1 MSFAVIGLG
10 VEILFLHLQHKFGGK
25 FFIPK
30 RFRKNYYN
38 YYKTVTEIEMTN
50 KDFSNSNQICAI
62 CLNDLKTD
70 IKIISSTIP
79 IKDSKSEINEEVP
92 INSSNAKCNFS
103 LNVIIC
109 KRETHSNILMMTP
122 CHHYFHP
129 ECLQEWCK
137 HKSKCPI
144 CRHDLP
150 SID

>member
-1 MSFAVIGLG
+1 MWTLRSRPCLSRSNIATILTAVHIYIG
-10 VEILFLHLQHKFGGK
+10 EAKCIQRLQ
-25 FFIPK
+25 
-30 RFRKNYYN
+30 
-38 YYKTVTEIEMTN
+38 T
-50 KDFSNSNQICAI
+50 KDLSNSNQICAI

-109 KRETHSNILMMTP
+109 KRETHSNILMITP